1 MAEKNSVKTSE
12 IDRSDEIDLGRL
24 LGTLLDNRWL
34 IIGVTALFNIVGIA
48 YAMLTTPI
56 YKADALIQVE
66 QSGGE
71 SLLKDLSSMLP
82 DAKPQSAAEIELIKS
97 RMVIGKTIDDL
108 GLNIDV
114 RQKYF
119 PIFGKGIARLMNAEP
134 GKIAVSRLDVP
145 DSWQDEP
152 LTLKVIDKENY
163 TLTGADILSFSGKVG
178 QIENHNGIELL
189 VSDIQAQNDTVFL
202 LRKLNSLTT
211 IKDLL
216 DGFSVGD
223 KGKDTGV
230 LGLSLEGTDPALTS
244 KILNSITQN
253 YLQQNVERK
262 SEEAGRSLQFL
273 KEQLPNVRGA
283 LNDAENKLNTFRQ
296 QNDSVD
302 LSLEAKAVLDTMVS
316 VESQLNELTFKEA
329 EISKLYTRE
338 HPAYRALIEKRK
350 TLQQERDKLNKRVGA
365 MPKTQQEIL
374 RLTRDV
380 QAGQEVY
387 MQLLNKQQELSI
399 NKASTVGNVRI
410 IDKAVVQPKP
420 VKPNKPLIV
429 LLAMLVGGI
438 VSTAFV
444 IIKTLLHK
452 GIESPEQLEEI
463 GINVYASVPLSEW
476 QQKKD
481 NALLAKGKKSNTRAT
496 ELLAIG
502 NPADLAIEAIR
513 SLRTSLHFAMME
525 AKNNVLMISGATPS
539 IGKTFVS
546 ANLGAVIAQA
556 GQRVLIVDCDMRKG
570 YAHELMGAQSSNGL
584 SDILSGQLNIKDAVR
599 KSHVNNMDF
608 IPRGQIPP
616 NPSELLMHNR
626 FADFIKWT
634 AENYDLVLLDT
645 PPILAVT
652 DAAIISRHVG
662 TSLLVARFEMNTV
675 KEIEVSVR
683 CFEQNGTEIKGVILN
698 AIVKRAA
705 SYYGYGNYH
714 YYTYEYKSDKSSS
727 HNLGIK

>member
-1 MAEKNSVKTSE
+1 MADKNSGKTSDVE
-12 IDRSDEIDLGRL
+12 RSDEIDLGRL

-34 IIGVTALFNIVGIA
+34 IIGVTALFTIVGIL
-48 YAMLTTPI
+48 YATLATPI

-66 QSGGE
+66 QNSGD
-71 SLLKDLSSMLP
+71 SLLKDISSIMP
-82 DAKPQSAAEIELIKS
+82 DAKPLSAAEIELIKS
-97 RMVIGKTIDDL
+97 RMVIGKTISDL
-108 GLNIDV
+108 SLDIEV
-114 RQKYF
+114 KEKYF
-119 PIFGKGIARLMNAEP
+119 PLLGKGVARLLETEP

-145 DSWQDEP
+145 DSWQDEE
-152 LTLKVIDKENY
+152 LTLKVLDNQNY
-163 TLTGADILSFSGKVG
+163 RLSGGDTVAFDGKVG
-178 QIENHNGIELL
+178 QLESHNGIELL
-189 VSDIQAQNDTVFL
+189 VSDIAAENGTVFRI
-202 LRKLNSLTT
+202 RKLNPLTA
-211 IKDLL
+211 INNLL
-216 DGFSVGD
+216 DDFIVAD

-230 LGLSLEGTDPALTS
+230 LGLSLEGDDPVLTT
-244 KILNSITQN
+244 KILNSISQN

-262 SEEAGRSLQFL
+262 SEEAGRSLEFL
-273 KEQLPNVRGA
+273 KEQLPNVRGE
-283 LNDAENKLNTFRQ
+283 LNEAENKLNTYRQ

-338 HPAYRALIEKRK
+338 HPAYRALMEKRK
-350 TLQQERDKLNKRVGA
+350 TLQQEREKLNKRVGA

-420 VKPNKPLIV
+420 VKPKRALVV
-429 LLAMLVGGI
+429 LLAMILGGMA
-438 VSTAFV
+438 STAFV
-444 IIKTLLHK
+444 IVRTLLHK
-452 GIESPEQLEEI
+452 GIESPEQLEEL

-481 NALLAKGKKSNTRAT
+481 KALLAKGKKGNTRST
-496 ELLAIG
+496 ELLAAG

-525 AKNNVLMISGATPS
+525 AKNNVLMISGASPS
-539 IGKTFVS
+539 IGKTFIS

-570 YAHELMGAQSSNGL
+570 YAHELMGTHSNDGL
-584 SDILSGQLNIKDAVR
+584 SDVLSGQSTLDKAVR
-599 KSHVNNMDF
+599 KTSVENMDF
-608 IPRGQIPP
+608 IPRGQVPP

-626 FADFIKWT
+626 FSDFIKWT
-634 AENYDLVLLDT
+634 TENYDLVLLDT

-652 DAAIISRHVG
+652 DAAIISRHAG
-662 TSLLVARFEMNTV
+662 TSLLVARFEMNTI
-675 KEIEVSVR
+675 KEIEVSIR
-683 CFEQNGTEIKGVILN
+683 RFEQNGAEIKGVILN

-705 SYYGYGNYH
+705 STYGYGNYH
-714 YYTYEYKSDKSSS
+714 YYTYDYKSDK
-727 HNLGIK
+727 

>member
-1 MAEKNSVKTSE
+1 MTEKTSVKVSETS
-12 IDRSDEIDLGRL
+12 SDEIDLGRL

-34 IIGVTALFNIVGIA
+34 IIGVTAVFTLLGIM
-48 YAMLTTPI
+48 YAMLATPV

-66 QSGGE
+66 QSSGN
-71 SLLKDLSSMLP
+71 SLLNDISSMLP

-97 RMVIGKTIDDL
+97 RMVVGKTVSDL
-108 GLNIDV
+108 ALDISV
-114 RQKYF
+114 QQKYF
-119 PIFGKGIARLMNAEP
+119 PLVGKGIARLSGNEP
-134 GKIAVSRLDVP
+134 GKIAASRLDVP
-145 DSWQDEP
+145 ASWQDEVLSLEVLP
-152 LTLKVIDKENY
+152 NQEYAVEAGDSVKF
-163 TLTGADILSFSGKVG
+163 TGRVG
-178 QIENHNGIELL
+178 QLENHNGITLL
-189 VSDIQAQNDTVFL
+189 VSDIVAEPGTIFRIQ
-202 LRKLNSLTT
+202 RLNQLTA
-211 IKDLL
+211 INNLL
-216 DGFSVGD
+216 DDFSVAD

-230 LGLSLEGTDPALTS
+230 LALSLEGEDPVLTT
-244 KILNSITQN
+244 KILSSISQN

-262 SEEAGRSLQFL
+262 SEEAGKSLEFL
-273 KEQLPNVRGA
+273 KEQLPNVRNS
-283 LNDAENKLNTFRQ
+283 LNEAENKLNQFRQ
-296 QNDSVD
+296 QNESVD
-302 LSLEAKAVLDTMVS
+302 LSLEAKAVLDTTVA
-316 VESQLNELTFKEA
+316 VEAQLNELTFKEA

-338 HPAYRALIEKRK
+338 HPAYRALMEKRK
-350 TLQQERDKLNKRVGA
+350 TLEQERDKLNKRVGA

-410 IDKAVVQPKP
+410 VDNAVIQPRP
-420 VKPNKPLIV
+420 VKPKKSLIV
-429 LLAMLVGGI
+429 LLAMILGGM

-444 IIKTLLHK
+444 VLKTLLHK
-452 GIESPEQLEEI
+452 GIESPEQLEEL

-481 NALLAKGKKSNTRAT
+481 RALLGKKNKKSNIRAT
-496 ELLAIG
+496 DLLAVG

-525 AKNNVLMISGATPS
+525 AKNNVLMISGASPA

-546 ANLGAVIAQA
+546 ANLGAVIAQS

-570 YAHELMGAQSSNGL
+570 YAHELMGTHGTDGL
-584 SDILSGQLNIKDAVR
+584 SDILSGQCGTEKSVR
-599 KSHVNNMDF
+599 KTAVENMDF
-608 IPRGQIPP
+608 IPRGQVPP
-616 NPSELLMHNR
+616 NPSELLMHSR
-626 FADFIKWT
+626 FIEFLKW
-634 AENYDLVLLDT
+634 AGEHYDLVLLDT

-652 DAAIISRHVG
+652 DAAIISRHAG

-675 KEIEVSVR
+675 KEIEVSIR
-683 CFEQNGTEIKGVILN
+683 RFEQNGAEVKGVILN

-714 YYTYEYKSDKSSS
+714 YYTYDYKSDDK
-727 HNLGIK
+727 GK